1 MEANGPLGPLMASLL
16 SRVQAG
22 ALLELAADGTRSH
35 FYSSALPHWSLEAGA
50 APEDRLAMKGS
61 VGVAEPVGS
70 RAVQPRGRGGI
81 NNSVHPSAPNPECQI
96 LLLQRCLDVT

>member
-1 MEANGPLGPLMASLL
+1 MAFLL

-22 ALLELAADGTRSH
+22 ALLELAADGPRSH

-50 APEDRLAMKGS
+50 APEDRLATKGS
-61 VGVAEPVGS
+61 VGVAETVGS

-81 NNSVHPSAPNPECQI
+81 NNSVHPSAPKSRISNPFTPEVLGC
-96 LLLQRCLDVT
+96 DVTTQLN